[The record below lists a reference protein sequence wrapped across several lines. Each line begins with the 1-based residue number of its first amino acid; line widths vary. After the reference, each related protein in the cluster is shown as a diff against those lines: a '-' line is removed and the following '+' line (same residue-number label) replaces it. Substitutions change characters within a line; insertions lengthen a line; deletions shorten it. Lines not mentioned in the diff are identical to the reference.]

1 MLVKN
6 FCKMIFTS
14 CAAIQSSSALIILT
28 VEYMILFIAL
38 DLPSF

>member
-6 FCKMIFTS
+6 FLKMIFTS

-28 VEYMILFIAL
+28 LEYMILFLAS
-38 DLPSF
+38 DLPCF